1 MLKEEGEMERALQS
15 RIGIAVLIV
24 GSIFLLTAG
33 AAFAASAA
41 RLELAKPAVSNAGS
55 SPATLV
61 QSPTV
66 TSTYPMTGG
75 VMIPSCIS
83 LFFDVPVSDVVE
95 VRSEGFGWGEVA
107 KVYFFATESM
117 TDVEYVLDLRAGG
130 LGYGQ
135 IAKVLDL
142 SPGRHGQNLGCIMSG
157 RCTISDTVSPTGTVP
172 IAAQR
177 LADRL
182 GGDAEDIAG
191 MLAEEGATNGTVI
204 VALKLAEQYPDETAE
219 DLHARRLAG
228 ESWGAIRRSL
238 KASAG
243 TTASGLST
251 SSNGNHGHGK
261 PADKGNQGRALGHD
275 KDHGHGG
282 GKKK

>member
-1 MLKEEGEMERALQS
+1 MERVLQS
-15 RIGIAVLIV
+15 RVGIAVVIV

-41 RLELAKPAVSNAGS
+41 KLEPAKPAVSNADF

-61 QSPTV
+61 ESPTV

-75 VMIPSCIS
+75 VMIPTCIS
-83 LFFDVPVSDVVE
+83 LFFGVPVSDVVE
-95 VRSEGFGWGEVA
+95 VRSDGYGWGEVA

-117 TDVEYVLDLRAGG
+117 TDVSYILDLRDGG
-130 LGYGQ
+130 MGYGQ

-157 RCTISDTVSPTGTVP
+157 RCTISDTVSPTDTVP
-172 IAAQR
+172 VAAQR
-177 LADRL
+177 LAGRL
-182 GGDAEDIAG
+182 GADEEDIAT
-191 MLAEEGATNGTVI
+191 MLEEGATNGTVI
-204 VALKLAEQYPDETAE
+204 VAHKLAGQYPDETTAE
-219 DLHARRLAG
+219 ELVARRLAG
-228 ESWGAIRRSL
+228 ESWGQIRRSL
-238 KASAG
+238 KASAS
-243 TTASGLST
+243 TTTSGLST
-251 SSNGNHGHGK
+251 SGGGNSQGNQGHGK

-275 KDHGHGG
+275 KQHGQGG

>member
-1 MLKEEGEMERALQS
+1 MERALHS

-41 RLELAKPAVSNAGS
+41 RLEPAKPAVSNAGS

-75 VMIPSCIS
+75 VMIPTCIS

-117 TDVEYVLDLRAGG
+117 TDVEYILDLRAGG

-177 LADRL
+177 LSDRL
-182 GGDAEDIAG
+182 GADAEDIAA
-191 MLAEEGATNGTVI
+191 MLEEGATNGTVI
-204 VALKLAEQYPDETAE
+204 VAHKLAAQYPDDTTAE
-219 DLHARRLAG
+219 DLVARRLAG

-238 KASAG
+238 KASAS
-243 TTASGLST
+243 TTATGLSA
-251 SSNGNHGHGK
+251 SGGGNSNGNQGHGK